1 MVSVYN
7 LSTGGKV
14 AEYTC
19 SSREAVIS
27 AYAQFE
33 KHDRNTWNYE
43 TKYGSLV
50 VETNLTVACGDYCTM
65 KEGVTGED
73 ISNELDNSFSE
84 SMMDEAF
91 DKDFDSD
98 PEFRDKKWRLLN
110 DGE

>member
-19 SSREAVIS
+19 SPREAVIS

-33 KHDRNTWNYE
+33 KHDRNTWDYE
-43 TKYGSLV
+43 NQYGSLV
-50 VETNLTVACGDYCTM
+50 VEGKLTIACGDYCTM
-65 KEGVTGED
+65 NEGVTD
-73 ISNELDNSFSE
+73 NDLLDALDDSFSE